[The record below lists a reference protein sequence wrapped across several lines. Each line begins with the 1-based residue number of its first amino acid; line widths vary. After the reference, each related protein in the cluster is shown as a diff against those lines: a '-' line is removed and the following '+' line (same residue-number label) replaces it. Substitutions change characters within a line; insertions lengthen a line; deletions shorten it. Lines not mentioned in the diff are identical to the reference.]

1 MATKIFNKEKCGV
14 KYQNDQ
20 LLNNEKIGSVTIVTS
35 IHPDFDPRIWR
46 HAKSLAA
53 NGINVQLVCPWGAAL
68 VYDVPNIKFHIFPRV
83 TNRIFRPILI
93 PLMIFRKILPL
104 LSITQIIHFHDI
116 DLLPL
121 MALLSFLK
129 PIVYDVH
136 ENYAEEML
144 VRDWIPKIFRKPLK
158 LFVEKIHIFF
168 PRFIHN
174 IIYVV
179 PQQKIEFKGRSLNCL
194 FLPNYASSKLLDGYV
209 DNYFLRQDIIIFTG
223 SHYEDN
229 GSSLLIDIAKRLKV
243 RNIVLKIL
251 VTNRFV
257 SKKFEVRFM
266 QEIYDNNLDNIKV
279 INSVPSSDLMILL
292 NQATIA
298 IAPNLRIRKQEIAIP
313 TKLFEY
319 MAASLPIVSSD
330 LPYQKELI
338 TRHKIGL
345 LAQPEDPDS
354 FVEAIDKL
362 YKDKHLAAKLGRNGR
377 IAFEE
382 NYTWESRLPFLIDFY
397 EKILV

>member
-1 MATKIFNKEKCGV
+1 MF
-14 KYQNDQ
+14 KYQKDQ
-20 LLNNEKIGSVTIVTS
+20 LLNNEKISSVTIVTS

-46 HAKSLAA
+46 HAKSLAE
-53 NGINVQLVCPWGAAL
+53 NGINVQLICPWTSAL
-68 VYDVPNIKFHIFPRV
+68 VCDVPNIKFHVFHRV

-93 PLMIFRKILPL
+93 PLMILRKILPL
-104 LSITQIIHFHDI
+104 LSVTQIIHFHDI

-121 MALLSFLK
+121 MAFLSFFK

-144 VRDWIPKIFRKPLK
+144 VRDWIPKLFRKPLK
-158 LFVEKIHIFF
+158 SFVEKMHIFF
-168 PRFIHN
+168 PRFIRN

-179 PQQKIEFKGRSLNCL
+179 PQQKVEFEGRGLNCL
-194 FLPNYASSKLLDGYV
+194 FLPNYASSNLLNGYV
-209 DNYFLRQDIIIFTG
+209 DNYFSRKDILIYTG

-229 GSSLLIDIAKRLKV
+229 GSNLLVEIAKLLKA
-243 RNIVLKIL
+243 RKIFADIF
-251 VTNRFV
+251 VTNRFT
-257 SKKFEVRFM
+257 SKKFEVKFM

-279 INSVPSSDLMILL
+279 LNSVPSSDLMILL
-292 NQATIA
+292 NQATIG

-362 YKDKHLAAKLGRNGR
+362 RKDKCLAAELGRNGR
-377 IAFEE
+377 LAFEE

-397 EKILV
+397 EKILMLR

>member
-1 MATKIFNKEKCGV
+1 
-14 KYQNDQ
+14 
-20 LLNNEKIGSVTIVTS
+20 
-35 IHPDFDPRIWR
+35 
-46 HAKSLAA
+46 
-53 NGINVQLVCPWGAAL
+53 
-68 VYDVPNIKFHIFPRV
+68 
-83 TNRIFRPILI
+83 
-93 PLMIFRKILPL
+93 
-104 LSITQIIHFHDI
+104 
-116 DLLPL
+116 
-121 MALLSFLK
+121 
-129 PIVYDVH
+129 
-136 ENYAEEML
+136 
-144 VRDWIPKIFRKPLK
+144 
-158 LFVEKIHIFF
+158 
-168 PRFIHN
+168 
-174 IIYVV
+174 
-179 PQQKIEFKGRSLNCL
+179 
-194 FLPNYASSKLLDGYV
+194 
-209 DNYFLRQDIIIFTG
+209 
-223 SHYEDN
+223 
-229 GSSLLIDIAKRLKV
+229 
-243 RNIVLKIL
+243 
-251 VTNRFV
+251 
-257 SKKFEVRFM
+257 M